1 MPDITPIRRII
12 GPFLLLLITASTA
25 MADNLNSSS
34 KQDQSSRAFPFQLY
48 RTPAVPEP
56 SRREQ
61 ALSCVA
67 LEREIARLTPDTYSY
82 QPGFYED
89 PYHGASIWLGTTV
102 MMPAYALSGYV
113 EYLRYQERGRMISAE
128 DRIEM
133 LRRLK
138 AQNHCF
144 ES

>member
-1 MPDITPIRRII
+1 MPDIAHIHKTI
-12 GPFLLLLITASTA
+12 GPFLLLLITASTV
-25 MADNLNSSS
+25 MADNLSNSSEQDDNS
-34 KQDQSSRAFPFQLY
+34 KAFPFQLY

-56 SRREQ
+56 TGREQ
-61 ALSCVA
+61 TLSCNA

-89 PYHGASIWLGTTV
+89 PYHGASIWIGTTIL
-102 MMPAYALSGYV
+102 MPAYALSGYV
-113 EYLRYQERGRMISAE
+113 EYLRYQERGRIISAE

-138 AQNHCF
+138 ARKHCF

>member
-1 MPDITPIRRII
+1 MRRKLA
-12 GPFLLLLITASTA
+12 PLLLLLVTASTA
-25 MADNLNSSS
+25 MADNLNSSAE
-34 KQDQSSRAFPFQLY
+34 QDKDSSPFPFQLY

-56 SRREQ
+56 SRNEQ
-61 ALSCVA
+61 ILTCEA
-67 LEREIARLTPDTYSY
+67 LEREIAQLTPDTYSY

-89 PYHGASIWLGTTV
+89 PYHGASIWIGTTIL
-102 MMPAYALSGYV
+102 MPAYALSGYV

-138 AQNHCF
+138 AQKHCF